1 MYRFLLQPRWIALH
15 LLVLVMV
22 PAFVRLGMWQ
32 LDRYEDERAASALLR
47 ENRALEPVPV
57 GQLVRPGQRVDAGD
71 EWRRVTVRGR
81 YDTTRELVVRN
92 RTHRGQAGFYA
103 LTPLVTAG
111 GAGLLVQRGW
121 VPAGETART
130 RPDVPAPPDGPVQLT
145 GYLRRSEPA
154 DDQRSMPAGQI
165 ARIALPGLAQQM
177 PYPLYGGYLALSAQ
191 RPIAD
196 PAPARVP
203 PEDLSG
209 GWQNLAYAVQWPLF
223 AAIGVTGWG
232 LLVRR
237 EAREQRPSAPDNER
251 KEPRWP
257 AGSKTT
263 P

>member
-1 MYRFLLQPRWIALH
+1 MYRFLLRPRWIALH
-15 LLVLVMV
+15 LLVLVTV

-32 LDRYEDERAASALLR
+32 LDRFEEERAASTLLQ

-57 GQLVRPGQRVDAGD
+57 AQLVRPGQRVDAGD

-81 YDTTRELVVRN
+81 YDAERELVVRN
-92 RTHRGQAGFYA
+92 RSYRGQIGFYA

-111 GAGLLVQRGW
+111 GAALVVQRGW

-130 RPDVPAPPDGPVQLT
+130 RPDVPAPPDGTVELT

-154 DDQRSMPAGQI
+154 ADEGPMPAGQV
-165 ARIALPGLAQQM
+165 ARIALPGLAHRL
-177 PYPLYGGYLALSAQ
+177 PYPLYGGYVALTAQ
-191 RPIAD
+191 RPTTD

-203 PEDLSG
+203 PEDFSG

-223 AAIGVTGWG
+223 AAIGVAGWG

-237 EAREQRPSAPDNER
+237 EALEGRVNASADER
-251 KEPRWP
+251 KEPGWP